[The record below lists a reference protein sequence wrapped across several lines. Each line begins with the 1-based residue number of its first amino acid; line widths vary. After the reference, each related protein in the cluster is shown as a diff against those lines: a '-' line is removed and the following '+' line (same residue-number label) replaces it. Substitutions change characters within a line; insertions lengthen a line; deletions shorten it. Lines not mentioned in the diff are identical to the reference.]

1 MEGPEN
7 LSSPWTQSSGPVQL
21 ALWSV
26 ILEVAH
32 SCCPAWRDAEGSTM
46 HVSASGSHEPLKAR
60 LEGAHFLGYL
70 HSLQGLCPHQGSVS
84 MHSHEHPLA
93 LTWCSSSHIKGD
105 ALTSGLIL
113 QKISTLNVYLT
124 MESRGRGKGWLLS
137 YQCKSWCCHRISPA
151 SLPCLLHRQRE
162 LK

>member
-1 MEGPEN
+1 
-7 LSSPWTQSSGPVQL
+7 
-21 ALWSV
+21 
-26 ILEVAH
+26 
-32 SCCPAWRDAEGSTM
+32 M

-124 MESRGRGKGWLLS
+124 MESRGSKGEREGMAPVIPMQVVVLPPHLS
-137 YQCKSWCCHRISPA
+137 CQLALPA
-151 SLPCLLHRQRE
+151 AQAEGTEMKRSDGAFPQWGL
-162 LK
+162 